1 VAYLLNHPLLFFV
14 VCFLTQWI
22 AMQVGC
28 HLHRQ
33 RLDRDEQDDF
43 GVIVTATLTLLGL
56 IIGFSF
62 SMAISRYDLRKNYE
76 AEEANA
82 ISTEFVRAT
91 VLPPAD
97 ASVVRDLLK
106 DYLHQRILYYLT
118 DDAKQIRQIDHNTA
132 QLQRDLWAAVQKATT
147 AEPTPVAALALA
159 GMNDVLNA
167 QGYSQAAWWNRI
179 PGAAWTLMIVI
190 ALFCNVLV
198 GYTARKS
205 HSNVRRYFVLPLI
218 ISSSFYLIADIDSP
232 RGGGFIH
239 VRPQNLEALLQ

>member
-1 VAYLLNHPLLFFV
+1 MSYLLNHPVLFFA
-14 VCFLTQWI
+14 VCFFTQWL
-22 AMQVGC
+22 AMQAGC
-28 HLHRQ
+28 YLHRQ
-33 RLDRDEQDDF
+33 RLDPDEQGDF
-43 GVIVTATLTLLGL
+43 GVILTATLTLLGL

-62 SMAISRYDLRKNYE
+62 SMAISRYDQRKNYE

-97 ASVVRDLLK
+97 TEVVRGLLR
-106 DYLHQRILYYLT
+106 DYLHQRILYYVT
-118 DDAKQIRQIDHNTA
+118 DDADQLRQIDRNTA
-132 QLQRDLWAAVQKATT
+132 QLQRDLWAAVQKAT
-147 AEPTPVAALALA
+147 AAQPTPVAALALS

-167 QGYSQAAWWNRI
+167 QSYTQAAYWNRI
-179 PGAAWTLMIVI
+179 PGAAWALMIVI

-205 HSNVRRYFVLPLI
+205 HSQVRRYWVLPLI

-239 VRPQNLEALLQ
+239 VRPQNLQAVLQ

>member
-1 VAYLLNHPLLFFV
+1 VAFLLNHPVLFFV

-22 AMQVGC
+22 AMQAGGY
-28 HLHRQ
+28 LHRQ
-33 RLDRDEQDDF
+33 RLDPDEQDDL
-43 GVIVTATLTLLGL
+43 GVILTATLTLLGL

-62 SMAISRYDLRKNYE
+62 SMAISRYDQRKNYE

-97 ASVVRDLLK
+97 AAVVRSLLK
-106 DYLHQRILYYLT
+106 DYLRQRILFYITNDSDQL
-118 DDAKQIRQIDHNTA
+118 RQIDHTTA

-147 AEPTPVAALALA
+147 AQPTPIAALALA

-167 QGYSQAAWWNRI
+167 QGYTQAAWWNRI
-179 PGAAWTLMIVI
+179 PGSAWALMIVI
-190 ALFCNVLV
+190 AIFCNILV
-198 GYTARKS
+198 GYTARRP
-205 HSNVRRYFVLPLI
+205 HSKVKRYFILPLI

-239 VRPQNLEALLQ
+239 VRPQNLQAVLQ